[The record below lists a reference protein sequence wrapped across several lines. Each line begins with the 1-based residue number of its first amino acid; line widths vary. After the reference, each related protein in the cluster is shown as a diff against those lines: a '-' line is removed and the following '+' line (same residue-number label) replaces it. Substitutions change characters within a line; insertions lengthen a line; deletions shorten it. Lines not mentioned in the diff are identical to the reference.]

1 MIPILETLTTVLP
14 QVKYGIAP
22 LAIMAAAQAIPF
34 VINTAKG
41 ISQGYKAKQLAK
53 TPRPEYQIPDALIKS
68 VNNAKYI
75 SSMRE
80 LPGQNLME
88 GRIGQNLSRGIQ
100 DLKDVSSSPAELA
113 ANVSRMYSGSNN
125 AINDIGMAAGQNW
138 LNNQAGF
145 RQALGQLAGAQDRQW
160 QINKFDPYAN
170 DMAAS
175 AALREGAFR
184 NISAAGQNI
193 ASGISGYGNMKFME
207 NLYGGGDNS
216 IGSGTSAK
224 TFDTGNSGNAP
235 NISLGEAI
243 GSANNMNGPNP
254 NGGLDINAMMQY
266 IQNRNNTMSPQYQK
280 PLPR

>member
-1 MIPILETLTTVLP
+1 MTPILETLTTIIP

-22 LAIMAAAQAIPF
+22 LAIMAAAQGIPF
-34 VINTAKG
+34 LINTVKG
-41 ISQGYKAKQLAK
+41 ISQAHKAKKLAE
-53 TPRPEYQIPDALIKS
+53 TPRPEYQIPDALLKS
-68 VNNAKYI
+68 VNNAKFI

-88 GRIGQNLSRGIQ
+88 GRVGQNLSRGIQ

-113 ANVSRMYSGSNN
+113 ANVSRMYSGSND
-125 AINDIGMAAGQNW
+125 AINNIGMAAGQNW

-145 RQALGQLAGAQDRQW
+145 RQALNQLAGAQDRQW

-193 ASGISGYGNMKFME
+193 ASGLSGYGNMKFME

-216 IGSGTSAK
+216 IGSGTSSK
-224 TFDTGNSGNAP
+224 TFDSGGNAGGAP
-235 NISLGEAI
+235 NLSLGEAI

-254 NGGLDINAMMQY
+254 NGGLDINEMMKY
-266 IQNRNNTMSPQYQK
+266 ILNRNRTTDTQY
-280 PLPR
+280 